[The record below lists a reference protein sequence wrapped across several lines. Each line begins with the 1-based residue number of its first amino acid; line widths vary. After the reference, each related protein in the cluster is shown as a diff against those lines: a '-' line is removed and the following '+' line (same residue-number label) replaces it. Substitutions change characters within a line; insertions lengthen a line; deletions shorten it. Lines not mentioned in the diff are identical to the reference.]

1 MSESGITL
9 KKLLTFIF
17 ILCLIGIGVYY
28 YMSASK
34 KAKETSF
41 VSDVQNL
48 IKYARENYAA
58 DTLFLEEHSCFHS
71 KTNPVKVIL
80 NDKNLEYYVKVNQ
93 SGQVT
98 NVIVK
103 SELFEFSAKDTA
115 VRESE
120 VGSRESNRKYKVK
133 EVSDNTTIPSC

>member
-1 MSESGITL
+1 MNERGLTL
-9 KKLLTFIF
+9 KKLLTF

-28 YMSASK
+28 YMDAAK
-34 KAKETSF
+34 KTKETSF

-48 IKYARENYAA
+48 IKYARDNYAA
-58 DTLFLEEHSCFHS
+58 DTFFQEEHRCFHS

-80 NDKNLEYYVKVNQ
+80 NDKNLEYYVIVNQ

-103 SELFEFSAKDTA
+103 SDLFEFSAKDTT

-120 VGSRESNRKYKVK
+120 VGNRKSNRKYKVK
-133 EVSDNTTIPSC
+133 EVSNDTVVPNC